1 MKIYI
6 IPYNGELFKETRK
19 SYFLKA
25 FGEQVQDMRIIPFGK
40 CNYSCAYCKRKGYEK
55 NDGIIDGSVEVEET
69 EIFSAI
75 NDAILNNQIVRLSGG
90 DPVCYPEL
98 SFRLLK
104 YVKKLNGITSIAHNG
119 TGPNFVKSLIK
130 ADILD
135 SISVDFKAPNPELL
149 SEITGISLE
158 QSKIMWANNLET
170 LQILK
175 ANPQVK
181 TDIRTCVFSNTNLEE
196 LLNIG
201 NIIKENS
208 NDSVFWTLRMYSIID
223 NYLQNT
229 KSADDMKKI
238 AIFLSTN
245 IPDLK
250 IGIRLKWD
258 NGNFFYYMNGQLIDN
273 FETEKTLYLK
283 PKKY

>member
-40 CNYSCAYCKRKGYEK
+40 CNYSCPYCKRKGYEK
-55 NDGIIDGSVEVEET
+55 NDGIIDGSVEVTET
-69 EIFSAI
+69 EIFSAV
-75 NDAILNNQIVRLSGG
+75 NDAIKNNQIVRLSGG

-104 YVKKLNGITSIAHNG
+104 YAKDLNGTTSIAHNG
-119 TGPNFVKSLIK
+119 TGPSFVESLI
-130 ADILD
+130 AATVLD
-135 SISVDFKAPNPELL
+135 SISVDFKASNAESL
-149 SEITGISLE
+149 SEIAGISLE
-158 QSKIMWANNLET
+158 YSKVMWNNNLKI

-175 ANPQVK
+175 DNPQVK

-196 LLNIG
+196 LLKIG

-208 NDSVFWTLRMYSIID
+208 NSSVFWTLRIYSIIE
-223 NYLQNT
+223 NYLQT
-229 KSADDMKKI
+229 TMSTDDMKNI
-238 AIFLSTN
+238 AIFLSEN

-250 IGIRLKWD
+250 IGIRLNWD
-258 NGNFFYYMNGQLIDN
+258 NGNFIYYMNGQVIDN
-273 FETEKTLYLK
+273 FELK
-283 PKKY
+283 KKL